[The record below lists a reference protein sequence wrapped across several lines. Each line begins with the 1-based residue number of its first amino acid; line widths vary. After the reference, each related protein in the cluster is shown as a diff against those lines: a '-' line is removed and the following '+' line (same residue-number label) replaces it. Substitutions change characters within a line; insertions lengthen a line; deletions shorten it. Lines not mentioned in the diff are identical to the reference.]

1 MNKNISEEDITELFG
16 LRATPYLLKNCF
28 IEMPTGR
35 KNRNYAFI
43 TAAEQVCHEL
53 IKLNGVT
60 FQDMCLKVQEA
71 RQSDSRFNEKT
82 NIAKSSFERNMKS
95 AADIIYSPNRFESL
109 NCETT
114 ENDENDHAYH
124 KDTSIVGIDTTNHH
138 SRYKQLKQAEAVANR
153 FPENQ
158 HIFRK
163 KCTVP
168 GEKTYK

>member
-1 MNKNISEEDITELFG
+1 
-16 LRATPYLLKNCF
+16 
-28 IEMPTGR
+28 MPTGR